1 MKKEFVIFS
10 VLIGL
15 VFLVGCTDV
24 PVDNPTDNPTNVIVD
39 DSEATSEGVSA
50 VVNGNNEFAFD
61 VYSKFKDQ
69 GENLFFSPWSISS
82 ALAMTYEGARGTTAD
97 EMKKVLHFSD
107 SSLMRPGF
115 AKIQNQINAEEK
127 SYLLSTANALWA
139 QKNYSFLSEYF
150 GLIDS
155 YYGGKVT
162 NLDFAGETE
171 KSRVTINSWVEEK
184 TNNKIKDLIPQGLIT
199 QDTALVLTNAIY
211 FKGNWLTQFKKENT
225 REQDF
230 KISEGE
236 TISVE
241 MMHAF
246 GEDYEFK
253 YAETEKLQI
262 LELPYVDEELSMLV
276 LLPSEGEM
284 DYLESNLTAQNF
296 GDWKSNLRMQEVNVY
311 LPKFKFETKYFMKDV
326 LKELGMATAFS
337 AGADFSGMTGQRDL
351 FISEVIHQAFVE
363 VNEEGTEAAA
373 ATAVIM
379 PITAVEPYQIPE
391 FKANHP
397 FIFVIQE
404 NETGSILFI
413 GRVDNPTA

>member
-1 MKKEFVIFS
+1 MKKEFAIFI

-15 VFLVGCTDV
+15 VVLAGCTDV
-24 PVDNPTDNPTNVIVD
+24 PVDAPIIPPVD
-39 DSEATSEGVSA
+39 DSEATLEGVSA

-61 VYSKFKDQ
+61 VYSKFKDES
-69 GENLFFSPWSISS
+69 GNLFFSPWSISS

-97 EMKKVLHFSD
+97 EMREVLHFSD

-115 AKIQNQINAEEK
+115 AKIQNQINKKEK

-139 QKNYSFLSEYF
+139 QKEYSFLSDYF

-162 NLDFAGETE
+162 NLDFVNETE
-171 KSRVTINSWVEEK
+171 ESRVTINSWVEEK

-225 REQDF
+225 REEDF
-230 KISEGE
+230 KVSGDEIV
-236 TISVE
+236 SVE
-241 MMHAF
+241 MMCAF
-246 GEDYEFK
+246 GDDYEFK
-253 YAETEKLQI
+253 YAETEKIQV
-262 LELPYVDEELSMLV
+262 LELPYVDEELSMIV

-284 DYLESNLTAQNF
+284 DYLEKNLDNQNF
-296 GDWKSNLRMQEVNVY
+296 SDWKSNLRMQEVDVY
-311 LPKFKFETKYFMKDV
+311 LPKFKFETKYLMGNV
-326 LKELGMATAFS
+326 LKEMGMATAFS
-337 AGADFSGMTGQRDL
+337 GGADFSGMTGQRDL

-379 PITAVEPYQIPE
+379 AITAVEPYQIPE

-397 FIFVIQE
+397 FIFAIQE

>member
-379 PITAVEPYQIPE
+379 EKLSMPQEIPE
-391 FKANHP
+391 FKADHP

-413 GRVDNPTA
+413 GRVDNPVA